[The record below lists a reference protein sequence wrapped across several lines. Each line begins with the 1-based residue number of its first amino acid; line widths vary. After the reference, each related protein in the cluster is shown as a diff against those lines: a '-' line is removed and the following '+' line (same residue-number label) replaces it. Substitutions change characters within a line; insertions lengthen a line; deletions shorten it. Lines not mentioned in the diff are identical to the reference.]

1 MVRFGF
7 LMVLLLSSCAT
18 KQELVD
24 LERQLQTT
32 RGELAAVRKGVT
44 ETKASLGEQ
53 IRSAREE
60 QRQSDAQIEE
70 QMKAI
75 LSTVE
80 AQQKALGA
88 LNSFARGELAAQDQK
103 REERL
108 KRLENSIGE
117 RISGQEKGYLASQ
130 GNLGTRIEEL
140 AAELKIVQGKLEENN
155 NLLTEQGGRL
165 DDQNSQ
171 ASRWDNRLE
180 TIEANLKT
188 AREAQSSQGEK
199 LGGLEG
205 QVTGL
210 VKNWEAW
217 REQANRALS
226 QTGGLERKLGAV
238 EAELRSIKEAVARS
252 SPSGSSVSLK
262 ESSEPSTGK
271 PAPSLPSVTKETL
284 PSGGGAATPAPLG
297 ADEIYRS
304 AFADYTQGS
313 YDLAI
318 SGFRSYLSK
327 YPKGTLAANAQY
339 WLGEC
344 HYSQKRFDQA
354 IAEFEAV
361 ANNYPGSQKVPSS
374 LLKMGYS
381 YLEMGNASKGKMV
394 LGELVDKYPKTR
406 EAFLAKSRLANLK

>member
-1 MVRFGF
+1 
-7 LMVLLLSSCAT
+7 MVLLLSSCAT

-32 RGELAAVRKGVT
+32 RGELAGVRKGVT
-44 ETKASLGEQ
+44 ETKTSLGEQ
-53 IRSAREE
+53 IRTTREE
-60 QRQSDAQIEE
+60 QRQSDAQIGE

-103 REERL
+103 SEERL
-108 KRLENSIGE
+108 KKIEEKIGE

-130 GNLGTRIEEL
+130 GNLGTRLEEL
-140 AAELKIVQGKLEENN
+140 AAEVKIVQGKLEENN

-171 ASRWDNRLE
+171 ASRWDNRVE
-180 TIEANLKT
+180 TMEANIKA
-188 AREAQSSQGEK
+188 AREAQSSYGEK

-226 QTGGLERKLGAV
+226 QTAGLERRLGV
-238 EAELRSIKEAVARS
+238 LEAELRSIKEEVAR
-252 SPSGSSVSLK
+252 PNASGSSVSPK
-262 ESSEPSTGK
+262 ESLESSSGK
-271 PAPSLPSVTKETL
+271 PAGSAPPLPSITKEAL
-284 PSGGGAATPAPLG
+284 PPGAGTATPAPLG

-304 AFADYTQGS
+304 AFSDYTQGA

-344 HYSQKRFDQA
+344 HYSQKKFDQA

-374 LLKMGYS
+374 LLKMGYC
-381 YLEMGNASKGKMV
+381 YLEMGNVSKGKIV
-394 LGELVDKYPKTR
+394 LGDLVDKYPKTR